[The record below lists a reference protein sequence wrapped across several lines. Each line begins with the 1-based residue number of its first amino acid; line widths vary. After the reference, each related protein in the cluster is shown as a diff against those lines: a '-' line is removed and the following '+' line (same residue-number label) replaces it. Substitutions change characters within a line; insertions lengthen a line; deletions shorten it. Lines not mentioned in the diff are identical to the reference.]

1 MQRFFQPLLWAL
13 AGAAMAGGIF
23 FLLNRPDGSGVTIV
37 ISSPTAVSSPQEVA
51 GPPETQDTREA
62 LININ
67 TATAAELIALPGIGE
82 VKANAIVAYREQ
94 NGAFQRTD
102 ELLKVSGIGTV
113 VYQRLR
119 ELVTVGGAP

>member
-1 MQRFFQPLLWAL
+1 M
-13 AGAAMAGGIF
+13 
-23 FLLNRPDGSGVTIV
+23 TIV
-37 ISSPTAVSSPQEVA
+37 ISPPTAVSSSQEVA
-51 GPPETQDTREA
+51 GPPETQDTQEA